1 MGEPVPLTILA
12 LQLELLLDDLVDL
25 LFLGALES
33 ADEIFEILKSLHI
46 ICLLDMEDM
55 ICIFNLKIC
64 SKDFVP
70 KKIWLLSIKI
80 FNY

>member
-33 ADEIFEILKSLHI
+33 ADEILEILKSLHI
-46 ICLLDMEDM
+46 ISLVDK